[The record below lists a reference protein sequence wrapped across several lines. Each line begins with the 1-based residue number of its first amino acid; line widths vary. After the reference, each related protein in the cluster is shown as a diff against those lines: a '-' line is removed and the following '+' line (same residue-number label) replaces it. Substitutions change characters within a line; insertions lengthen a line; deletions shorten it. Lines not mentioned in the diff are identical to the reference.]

1 MGEILLAAV
10 IVLADQLSKVGAVDL
25 AARRGSTVLI
35 PGVIGLTCTYNYGAS
50 WGILSG
56 KTVFL
61 LILTAIVC
69 AAVFIAL
76 LLRRPKYRLAR
87 LGLAMVL
94 GGAVGNALDRLAD
107 GFVTDMFETL
117 FMEFPIFNV
126 ADCFITVGGILF
138 CLSVFLEENE
148 IRRKRSAAGKEAGD
162 GAGSDRGA

>member
-61 LILTAIVC
+61 TSHIIQDIPEKHNMVTHNCSVNSIQC
-69 AAVFIAL
+69 NFFIGICSVF
-76 LLRRPKYRLAR
+76 
-87 LGLAMVL
+87 
-94 GGAVGNALDRLAD
+94 
-107 GFVTDMFETL
+107 
-117 FMEFPIFNV
+117 
-126 ADCFITVGGILF
+126 F
-138 CLSVFLEENE
+138 CLQAVIKYFYLHSF
-148 IRRKRSAAGKEAGD
+148 
-162 GAGSDRGA
+162 

>member
-61 LILTAIVC
+61 LVLTALVC
-69 AAVFIAL
+69 AAIFIAL
-76 LLRRPKYRLAR
+76 LLRRPRSPVGR

-162 GAGSDRGA
+162 GAGTDRGA

>member
-61 LILTAIVC
+61 LVVTALVC
-69 AAVFIAL
+69 AAISCADPNTIWPGWVWPWCWA
-76 LLRRPKYRLAR
+76 AR
-87 LGLAMVL
+87 WATPWT
-94 GGAVGNALDRLAD
+94 AWRTA
-107 GFVTDMFETL
+107 
-117 FMEFPIFNV
+117 
-126 ADCFITVGGILF
+126 
-138 CLSVFLEENE
+138 S
-148 IRRKRSAAGKEAGD
+148 
-162 GAGSDRGA
+162 